1 MDGTDKQM
9 DNLILQ
15 TIIFI
20 LKDKETKK
28 PVVVTH
34 FTGFDDEIE
43 AQQFTEFLK
52 DQFTTP
58 MYEDSDKTKYTLH

>member
-1 MDGTDKQM
+1 MDDTNKQI
-9 DNLILQ
+9 DNLLLQ

-20 LKDKETKK
+20 MKEKTTGK

-34 FTGFDDEIE
+34 FTGFQSDEE
-43 AQQFTEFLK
+43 AQFFSRFLQ

-58 MYEDSDKTKYTLH
+58 LNEEDYNKNYTLH

>member
-1 MDGTDKQM
+1 M
-9 DNLILQ
+9 DNLLLQ

-20 LKDKETKK
+20 LKDKHTKK

-34 FTGFDDEIE
+34 FTGFQTDEE
-43 AQQFTEFLK
+43 AQFFSKFLQ

-58 MYEDSDKTKYTLH
+58 IYDDFDKTKHTLH

>member
-1 MDGTDKQM
+1 M
-9 DNLILQ
+9 DNLLLQ

-20 LKDKETKK
+20 LKDKLTKK

-34 FTGFDDEIE
+34 FTGFESDEE
-43 AQQFTEFLK
+43 AEFFSKFLQ

-58 MYEDSDKTKYTLH
+58 NNDDFYKTKHTLH

>member
-1 MDGTDKQM
+1 MDD
-9 DNLILQ
+9 LLLQ

-20 LKDKETKK
+20 LKDKKTKK

-34 FTGFDDEIE
+34 FTGFESDEE
-43 AQQFTEFLK
+43 AQFFSKFLQ

-58 MYEDSDKTKYTLH
+58 MYEDFDKTKYTLH